1 MRGKL
6 TVVALFVIG
15 LLAAAAGWWQGYQRG
30 QRVLRWWGPSTA
42 ALVRLAPKVEVA
54 RLVPFS
60 ARETT
65 QPATSS
71 APVPQSLTTQAP
83 TPESPSTTSA
93 PTPLTAGLTI
103 GNTRWAVADTR
114 DISQVR
120 GLVHARQA
128 LIDDPSY
135 RWENS
140 QQPAA
145 GSDANDR
152 WEFLIVFRSDE
163 ESCHLAF
170 SPTSGR
176 LYHAETQRIANI
188 QPIQSGLTKF
198 CEEQFQV
205 ASKGSAPVS
214 SAESPAGPTA
224 KRQSGSPLTP

>member
-42 ALVRLAPKVEVA
+42 ALVRLAPQVEVA

-60 ARETT
+60 ASETN
-65 QPATSS
+65 QPSGS
-71 APVPQSLTTQAP
+71 AAAAPQLPPS
-83 TPESPSTTSA
+83 ESPSTASA
-93 PTPLTAGLTI
+93 PTPLTADLTI

-135 RWENS
+135 LWENS
-140 QQPAA
+140 QQPTA
-145 GSDANDR
+145 GSEASDR
-152 WEFLIVFRSDE
+152 WEFLIVFRSDK
-163 ESCHLAF
+163 ESCQFAF

-188 QPIQSGLTKF
+188 QPIQSGLAKF
-198 CEEQFQV
+198 CEEQFKV
-205 ASKGSAPVS
+205 APEGSAPMS
-214 SAESPAGPTA
+214 SPESPAGPTA
-224 KRQSGSPLTP
+224 KARSGSPLTP